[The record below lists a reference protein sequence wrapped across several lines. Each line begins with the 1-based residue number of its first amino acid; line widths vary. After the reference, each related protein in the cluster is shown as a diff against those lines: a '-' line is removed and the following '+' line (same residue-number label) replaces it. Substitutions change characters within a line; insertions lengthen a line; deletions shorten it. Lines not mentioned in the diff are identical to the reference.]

1 MGGFFAWNETWL
13 GYGLAVSLFSYIRAV
28 QAWLAIK
35 DVLDTF
41 DLVRLR
47 YSGPMI
53 EVPTTIQQFLWRHL
67 MSSARQP
74 VERGVFVTVP
84 AEVWLRIRN
93 ELVTQALGEAERNIC
108 QRLMRHSE
116 FCKVGKPQQPYD
128 GCEDVMSF
136 AHLEGRTFCPC
147 YKDRDCEAFALQ
159 YGLCQKHLFGPIPW
173 ANYLGEKAQE
183 NLFASA
189 ESGIFLHLPSRMD
202 DVTIGSAMGNW
213 EEPKVSAC
221 FAWDAALP
229 PNPDAVFMRMVK
241 TWQLEPRSF
250 LKGVMGVALDG
261 SPPVDREL
269 TDDEA
274 ERRGVK
280 PGWMLYTSAQSARH

>member
-13 GYGLAVSLFSYIRAV
+13 GYGLAVSLLSYIRAV

-47 YSGPMI
+47 YLGPMI
-53 EVPTTIQQFLWRHL
+53 DKPTTIQQFLRRHL

-74 VERGVFVTVP
+74 VECGVFVTVP

-93 ELVTQALGEAERNIC
+93 EFVTQALDEAERNIC
-108 QRLMRHSE
+108 QRLMRHSK
-116 FCKVGKPQQPYD
+116 FCK
-128 GCEDVMSF
+128 
-136 AHLEGRTFCPC
+136 
-147 YKDRDCEAFALQ
+147 DCEAFALQ
-159 YGLCQKHLFGPIPW
+159 SGLRQKHLFGPILW

-183 NLFASA
+183 NHSASA
-189 ESGIFLHLPSRMD
+189 KSGIFLHLPSRMD

-229 PNPDAVFMRMVK
+229 PNPDAVFRRMVK

-250 LKGVMGVALDG
+250 LEGVMGVTLDG

-269 TDDEA
+269 TDERKAEA
-274 ERRGVK
+274 EKRGVK
-280 PGWMLYTSAQSARH
+280 PVWMLYTSAHSARH